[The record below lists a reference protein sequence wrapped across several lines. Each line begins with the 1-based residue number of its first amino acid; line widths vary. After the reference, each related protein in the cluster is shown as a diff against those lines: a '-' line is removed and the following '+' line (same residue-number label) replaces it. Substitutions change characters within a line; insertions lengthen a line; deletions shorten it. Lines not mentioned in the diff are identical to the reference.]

1 MSKIKTKSLD
11 PIVFLWF
18 LRLWIEWF
26 MANSPIYSIWS
37 WADLVSQSLCLMLV
51 RLTSPPKLCIVL
63 NIKTLSFTMLVF
75 RLSYIG
81 VFGKNL
87 RGLIGLY
94 FNSAAAFSYLLASL
108 SSLAFILSRV
118 LQYYTVNTLTC
129 TTILHCKYSPLYY
142 NITMWIRS
150 RGLQYYTVNTLMCT
164 TILHCEY
171 SHMYYNITL

>member
-129 TTILHCKYSPLYY
+129 TTILHCKYSHLYY